1 MKRIVGKKA
10 VKKYYDE
17 YYLSDHREYFSDERS
32 DIEVDF
38 LIKNL
43 GYFPQSICDVACGD
57 GRHLLA
63 FQRKK
68 VKNGYGFD
76 NSREL
81 VKSAK
86 NSLSN
91 KSLYVVER
99 ESFDSWDPIGDQY
112 DITYSL
118 FSSVYYCLT
127 DKEIISLLIRMSK
140 ATKKGGLICLD
151 LDNVF
156 RLIRHLDQKEKA
168 NTKEECGFDAEK
180 MWLICKEKQG
190 ANLLES
196 QMRYFIAPEIMQF
209 LIQSGIKRKNIRF
222 RGGFDD
228 SLYSIDSKRM
238 IVLAKK

>member
-1 MKRIVGKKA
+1 
-10 VKKYYDE
+10 
-17 YYLSDHREYFSDERS
+17 
-32 DIEVDF
+32 
-38 LIKNL
+38 
-43 GYFPQSICDVACGD
+43 
-57 GRHLLA
+57 
-63 FQRKK
+63 
-68 VKNGYGFD
+68 
-76 NSREL
+76 
-81 VKSAK
+81 
-86 NSLSN
+86 
-91 KSLYVVER
+91 
-99 ESFDSWDPIGDQY
+99 
-112 DITYSL
+112 
-118 FSSVYYCLT
+118 
-127 DKEIISLLIRMSK
+127 MSK